1 MMDCVQGLGQ
11 VLPQQN
17 QQAPSAPSHSSFGDI
32 LSQVRQES
40 IQQNAAQIPPALAP
54 VPPQAEPAQPGI
66 NFSKHA
72 ISRAEERGI
81 ELTPALMEQL
91 AGSVEKAQ
99 EKGAK
104 NILAFNAT
112 QAFIINVPYGRVITT
127 LSQDEMKENIFTYLA
142 GPHRGGRGAGPEWPA
157 PARQKRSRK
166 NDRSNVCGR
175 IRLEGAHERP
185 ERDWPEHLQRE
196 HQCL

>member
-1 MMDCVQGLGQ
+1 MIDRVKGVAGAATQ
-11 VLPQQN
+11 PQRTAQ
-17 QQAPSAPSHSSFGDI
+17 SAPSGASFGQ
-32 LSQVRQES
+32 LLQQARQES
-40 IQQNAAQIPPALAP
+40 VQREQQGQAQS
-54 VPPQAEPAQPGI
+54 I

-72 ISRAEERGI
+72 MSRAEERGI

-127 LSQDEMKENIFTYLA
+127 MSQDEMKENIFTNID
-142 GPHRGGRGAGPEWPA
+142 GA
-157 PARQKRSRK
+157 
-166 NDRSNVCGR
+166 VL
-175 IRLEGAHERP
+175 I
-185 ERDWPEHLQRE
+185 
-196 HQCL
+196 

>member
-1 MMDCVQGLGQ
+1 MMDRVQGLGQ
-11 VLPQQN
+11 ALPQQKT
-17 QQAPSAPSHSSFGDI
+17 QAPSAPSHSSFGDI

-40 IQQNAAQIPPALAP
+40 TQQAAARTTPAQEVP
-54 VPPQAEPAQPGI
+54 VPSQGEAVLPGI

-127 LSQDEMKENIFTYLA
+127 LSQAEMKENIFTNID
-142 GPHRGGRGAGPEWPA
+142 GA
-157 PARQKRSRK
+157 
-166 NDRSNVCGR
+166 VL
-175 IRLEGAHERP
+175 I
-185 ERDWPEHLQRE
+185 
-196 HQCL
+196 

>member
-1 MMDCVQGLGQ
+1 MINRVKGVAGAAAQ
-11 VLPQQN
+11 PQRTTQ
-17 QQAPSAPSHSSFGDI
+17 SAPSQVSFGAM
-32 LSQVRQES
+32 L
-40 IQQNAAQIPPALAP
+40 QQAQQDRA
-54 VPPQAEPAQPGI
+54 QQAQPQQPERTQEPSAI

-72 ISRAEERGI
+72 MSRAEERGI

-127 LSQDEMKENIFTYLA
+127 LSQDEMKENIFTNID
-142 GPHRGGRGAGPEWPA
+142 GA
-157 PARQKRSRK
+157 
-166 NDRSNVCGR
+166 VL
-175 IRLEGAHERP
+175 I
-185 ERDWPEHLQRE
+185 
-196 HQCL
+196 

>member
-1 MMDCVQGLGQ
+1 MINRVQGAAGAIPAQ
-11 VLPQQN
+11 PQKTVQ
-17 QQAPSAPSHSSFGDI
+17 SAPSQASFDQ
-32 LSQVRQES
+32 LLREAQQES
-40 IQQNAAQIPPALAP
+40 AQRG
-54 VPPQAEPAQPGI
+54 QPGQTQSAI

-127 LSQDEMKENIFTYLA
+127 MSQDEMKENIFTNID
-142 GPHRGGRGAGPEWPA
+142 GA
-157 PARQKRSRK
+157 
-166 NDRSNVCGR
+166 VL
-175 IRLEGAHERP
+175 I
-185 ERDWPEHLQRE
+185 
-196 HQCL
+196 

>member
-1 MMDCVQGLGQ
+1 MIDRVRGAAGS
-11 VLPQQN
+11 PIS
-17 QQAPSAPSHSSFGDI
+17 QAAQSAPSTANPDQASFGQTSFGQM
-32 LSQVRQES
+32 LRQVQEENVPQRQE
-40 IQQNAAQIPPALAP
+40 
-54 VPPQAEPAQPGI
+54 PQSAEQSVQSVI

-72 ISRAEERGI
+72 MNRAEERGI

-127 LSQDEMKENIFTYLA
+127 MNQDEMKENIFTNID
-142 GPHRGGRGAGPEWPA
+142 GA
-157 PARQKRSRK
+157 
-166 NDRSNVCGR
+166 VL
-175 IRLEGAHERP
+175 I
-185 ERDWPEHLQRE
+185 
-196 HQCL
+196 

>member
-1 MMDCVQGLGQ
+1 MIDRVKGVGQ
-11 VLPQQN
+11 VMPAGQAPQQTH
-17 QQAPSAPSHSSFGDI
+17 APGARASFGDI

-40 IQQNAAQIPPALAP
+40 AQ
-54 VPPQAEPAQPGI
+54 PAQPVQGI

-81 ELTPALMEQL
+81 ELTPALMQQL

-112 QAFIINVPYGRVITT
+112 QAFIINVPFGRVITT
-127 LSQDEMKENIFTYLA
+127 MNQDEMKENVFTNID
-142 GPHRGGRGAGPEWPA
+142 GA
-157 PARQKRSRK
+157 
-166 NDRSNVCGR
+166 VL
-175 IRLEGAHERP
+175 I
-185 ERDWPEHLQRE
+185 
-196 HQCL
+196 

>member
-1 MMDCVQGLGQ
+1 MMDRIQGVAGIQ
-11 VLPQQN
+11 PSRPG
-17 QQAPSAPSHSSFGDI
+17 QQAAKSTSGGFGQILQQVSAQKEAS
-32 LSQVRQES
+32 
-40 IQQNAAQIPPALAP
+40 
-54 VPPQAEPAQPGI
+54 I

-72 ISRAEERGI
+72 MSRAEERGI

-127 LSQDEMKENIFTYLA
+127 LSQDEMKENIFTNID
-142 GPHRGGRGAGPEWPA
+142 GA
-157 PARQKRSRK
+157 
-166 NDRSNVCGR
+166 VL
-175 IRLEGAHERP
+175 I
-185 ERDWPEHLQRE
+185 
-196 HQCL
+196 